1 MFIKRRW
8 SCSNKIRKYILDDKL
23 LDNLHIQ
30 LKTTYGQFH
39 LAIMNLETREQSI
52 VLGQR

>member
-1 MFIKRRW
+1 MKLL
-8 SCSNKIRKYILDDKL
+8 KQIRKYVSDEKL

-39 LAIMNLETREQSI
+39 LAIMNLETRE
-52 VLGQR
+52 